1 MATVYAKHKQN
12 EALLGFCRHLLS
24 SVVSLVI
31 TPMQGKTGLVTQ
43 YYGIIH
49 FFYYALSKGNYLLL
63 RNFSPDKV

>member
-1 MATVYAKHKQN
+1 
-12 EALLGFCRHLLS
+12 LGFCRHLLS

-49 FFYYALSKGNYLLL
+49 FFYYTLSKGNYLLL